1 MIERQ
6 MDSRFRGNDD
16 PFLSFAC
23 APRTAALLT
32 LAAIALS
39 AAGCRKQDD
48 ASAATAKVETMLV
61 GPENVTVVKSEQIKT
76 GPAISG
82 SLMPERQ
89 ATLRAEMS
97 GAVLQTY
104 AEVGQPVRAGQA
116 LAQIDASV
124 LRDQQLSARSLVTTA
139 QSSYEIAKR
148 DLSRTETLEK
158 AGAIAERE
166 VERARNQLLAAQAQL
181 SNARAQLANVQKML
195 DKASVQAPFSGTV
208 SQRQVNAGDVVS
220 PGGALFT
227 IVDPASM
234 QLQATLPAAQLA
246 LVRVGMPIEFKVNGY
261 PNRTFTGRIT
271 RVNPVADPATLQVK
285 IVAAIPNAGNSLV
298 GGLFAEGRVATET
311 KIAPT
316 VSLAAVDETGLRP
329 SVVRLRNGKIQKIDV
344 GLGIRDAATETVEIT
359 SGLAQGDTVL
369 LGAARGISP
378 GTPVKVSAPSD
389 VKRK

>member
-1 MIERQ
+1 M
-6 MDSRFRGNDD
+6 
-16 PFLSFAC
+16 
-23 APRTAALLT
+23 
-32 LAAIALS
+32 
-39 AAGCRKQDD
+39 
-48 ASAATAKVETMLV
+48 
-61 GPENVTVVKSEQIKT
+61 KSEQIKT

-124 LRDQQLSARSLVTTA
+124 LRDQQLSARSSVTTA

-261 PNRTFTGRIT
+261 PTRTFTGRIT

-285 IVAAIPNAGNSLV
+285 IVAAIPNAGNTLV

-329 SVVRLRNGKIQKIDV
+329 SVVRLRNGKIQKVDV

-359 SGLAQGDTVL
+359 SGLTQGDTVL